1 MKKTDHTNTDADTSN
16 NQPQQVFADLSSVNP
31 MFTGVLRYFEIAH
44 LPDPMRSTA
53 ATFQSV
59 AWRLAN
65 EAAVD
70 PTEMQRALY
79 YLLDAKDAAVRSVLP
94 NSPSFNQ

>member
-1 MKKTDHTNTDADTSN
+1 MKKTDHEESNSNT
-16 NQPQQVFADLSSVNP
+16 QPQQVFADLSSVNP

-44 LPDPMRSTA
+44 LPEPMRSVA

-59 AWRLAN
+59 AWRMAN
-65 EAAVD
+65 ESTVD
-70 PTEMQRALY
+70 PTEMGRALY